1 MVDNNL
7 TLVCPRCRKVMKK
20 LHLQGVNLNVDY
32 CDSGCKSFFFDKLE
46 FKKILSNIEE
56 KEYLLS
62 ILSVENQ
69 EQDELMK
76 ICPVCGTKMM
86 KTLIGS
92 INVKFDE
99 CYNCG
104 GMFIDQ
110 KTLKDYI
117 DKSNQIKTSDEQ
129 VINLIKSKM
138 PENLRN
144 EFNSSKSSVKMKP
157 LHIIT
162 SKLSEVLVKLYR
174 K

>member
-20 LHLQGVNLNVDY
+20 IHLTGVSLNVDY
-32 CDSGCKSFFFDKLE
+32 CESGCKSFFFDKLE
-46 FKKILSNIEE
+46 LRKILSNPDE
-56 KEYLLS
+56 KEHLLS

-92 INVKFDE
+92 INVEFDE

-104 GMFIDQ
+104 GMFISS
-110 KTLKDYI
+110 KILKDYI
-117 DKSNQIKTSDEQ
+117 DKSNQINNSDEQ
-129 VINLIKSKM
+129 AINLINSKM
-138 PENLRN
+138 PENLKK
-144 EFNSSKSSVKMKP
+144 EFYSEKKSVQMKP